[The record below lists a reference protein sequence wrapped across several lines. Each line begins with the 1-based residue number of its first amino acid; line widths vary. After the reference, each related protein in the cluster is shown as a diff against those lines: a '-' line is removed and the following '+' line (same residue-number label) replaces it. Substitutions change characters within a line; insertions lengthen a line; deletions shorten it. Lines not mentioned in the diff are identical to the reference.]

1 LPGIGINVAT
11 AGGRVQDHGDRAATQ
26 PWRLFMI
33 ARILL
38 SLFLLLSTVPA
49 CAKVDWTDLWWDPS
63 ESGWGVNLVQSDAF
77 MFATFFVYGPSGQ
90 PTWYTAEMTWNQA
103 QLAFAG
109 PLYTFTG
116 TGLTFPWVPGNRSVR
131 NVGSATFR
139 PTQGGISVSYR
150 GTLTYTFADTG
161 LTFTKSIERQTL
173 TSIDL
178 AGVFTGGQY
187 GEYYDC
193 AAAADN
199 NTYTDAFDLD
209 VTQTG
214 RDLRIQFT
222 YAGGLSCTLSGAL
235 EQYGSLHRI
244 NGAAY
249 RCSDGLDT
257 TATVYD
263 LKSGSLGIE
272 GRLYAPTVGAGC
284 REAAKFSAVYAT
296 GQAAE

>member
-1 LPGIGINVAT
+1 
-11 AGGRVQDHGDRAATQ
+11 
-26 PWRLFMI
+26 MI

-38 SLFLLLSTVPA
+38 CLSLLLSATPA
-49 CAKVDWTDLWWDPS
+49 CAKVDWSDLWWNPS

-90 PTWYTAEMTWNQA
+90 PTWYTAQMTWDQP
-103 QLAFAG
+103 QLAFVG

-116 TGLTFPWVPGNRSVR
+116 TGLTFQWVPGNRSMR
-131 NVGSATFR
+131 KVGSATFR

-150 GTLTYTFADTG
+150 GTLTYTFDDSG
-161 LTFTKSIERQTL
+161 LTVTKSIERQTL

-178 AGVFTGGQY
+178 AGAFTGGQY

-193 AAAADN
+193 ASGADN
-199 NTYTDAFDLD
+199 YTYTDAFDLE

-214 RDLRIQFT
+214 RNLRMDFT
-222 YAGGLSCTLSGAL
+222 YSGGLSCTLSGVL

-249 RCSDGLDT
+249 QCSDGLNT

-272 GRLYAPTVGAGC
+272 GRLYTPTVGAGC

>member
-1 LPGIGINVAT
+1 MESNVAT
-11 AGGRVQDHGDRAATQ
+11 AGGRVHDHADRVATQ
-26 PWRLFMI
+26 PWRLVMI

-38 SLFLLLSTVPA
+38 SLLLLLTTLPA
-49 CAKVDWTDLWWDPS
+49 GAKVDWTDLWWTPA
-63 ESGWGVNLVQSDAF
+63 EPGWGVNLVQSDTF
-77 MFATFFVYGPSGQ
+77 VFATFFVYGPSGQ
-90 PTWYTAEMTWNQA
+90 PTWYTAQMTWDQP
-103 QLAFAG
+103 QLAFVG
-109 PLYTFTG
+109 PLYTTTG
-116 TGLTFPWVPGNRSVR
+116 TGLTSPWVPGNFSARQ
-131 NVGSATFR
+131 VGTATFR

-150 GTLTYTFADTG
+150 GTLTYTFADSG

-178 AGVFTGGQY
+178 AGSGLFTGSQY

-193 AAAADN
+193 VAAADN
-199 NTYTDAFDLD
+199 NTYTDAFDLE

-214 RDLRIQFT
+214 RDLRMQFT
-222 YAGGLSCTLSGAL
+222 YAGGLSCTLSGTL

-257 TATVYD
+257 SATVYD

-272 GRLYAPTVGAGC
+272 GRIYAPAVTAGC
-284 REAAKFSAVYAT
+284 REAAKFAAVYAT
-296 GQAAE
+296 GQAAQ

>member
-1 LPGIGINVAT
+1 
-11 AGGRVQDHGDRAATQ
+11 
-26 PWRLFMI
+26 MI
-33 ARILL
+33 VRILL
-38 SLFLLLSTVPA
+38 CLSLLLFAIPA
-49 CAKVDWTDLWWDPS
+49 GAKVDWTDLWWNPS

-90 PTWYTAEMTWNQA
+90 PTWYTAQMTWDQP
-103 QLAFAG
+103 QLAFVG
-109 PLYTFTG
+109 PLYTTTG
-116 TGLTFPWVPGNRSVR
+116 TGVTFPWVPGNFSARSVG
-131 NVGSATFR
+131 NATFR

-150 GTLTYTFADTG
+150 GTLTYKFDDTG

-178 AGVFTGGQY
+178 AGSGIFTGGQY

-193 AAAADN
+193 TASTDN
-199 NTYTDAFDLD
+199 NTYTDAFDLE

-214 RDLRIQFT
+214 RNLHMEFT
-222 YAGGLSCTLSGAL
+222 YSSGFSCTLSGAL

-249 RCSDGLDT
+249 RCSDGLNT

-272 GRLYAPTVGAGC
+272 GRLYAPTFAAGC
-284 REAAKFSAVYAT
+284 REAAKFAAVYAT
-296 GQAAE
+296 GQAAQ